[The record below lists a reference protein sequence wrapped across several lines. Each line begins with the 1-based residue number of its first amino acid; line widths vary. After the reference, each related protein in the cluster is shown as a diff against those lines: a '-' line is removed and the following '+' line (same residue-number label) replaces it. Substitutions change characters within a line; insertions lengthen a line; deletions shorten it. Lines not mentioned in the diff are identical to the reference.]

1 MPAEHAQYDLTF
13 LRLPVHVAWGYLLVD
28 FTILFPQKKL
38 KKAMTAK
45 NEYMLGFP

>member
-28 FTILFPQKKL
+28 FTILFPQKNFEEGNDS
-38 KKAMTAK
+38 KK
-45 NEYMLGFP
+45 